1 MQATVV
7 GFSGDRKKGVVSPIT
22 GAGVGTCVVWRQKI
36 WGFLFGGFCFLNEI
50 GVEFS
55 PESEGSRSLK
65 RGAQIGN
72 GYDGEW
78 ETV

>member
-7 GFSGDRKKGVVSPIT
+7 GFSADRKKGVMSTIT
-22 GAGVGTCVVWRQKI
+22 GAGVDTCVVWRQKI
-36 WGFLFGGFCFLNEI
+36 WGFLFGVFYFLYEI
-50 GVEFS
+50 GGEFS
-55 PESEGSRSLK
+55 SESEESRSLK

-72 GYDGEW
+72 SYDGEW